1 MGYGLFNGARDI
13 VQEIVCYSLSVATG
27 ISVKF
32 DGIDYIQSP
41 KERALNPVQVFWI
54 LERFES

>member
-13 VQEIVCYSLSVATG
+13 VQEIVCNSLSVATG
-27 ISVKF
+27 ISVKC
-32 DGIDYIQSP
+32 DGIDYIQCP
-41 KERALNPVQVFWI
+41 KQRAYPVQVFWI